1 MLNWGFSRGL
11 WISNTGGKPRF
22 RGGEAM
28 QLSEPGVGPGGR
40 GLGGVADNPPG
51 IGKTDRIDR
60 YSICLARVIPRYRRG
75 GEN

>member
-22 RGGEAM
+22 RGVEGT
-28 QLSEPGVGPGGR
+28 QLSGLGIGPGNC
-40 GLGGVADNPPG
+40 GLSGGADNPSG
-51 IGKTDRIDR
+51 EWKTDRIDR
-60 YSICLARVIPRYRRG
+60 YSIYLGEGMVRYRRG